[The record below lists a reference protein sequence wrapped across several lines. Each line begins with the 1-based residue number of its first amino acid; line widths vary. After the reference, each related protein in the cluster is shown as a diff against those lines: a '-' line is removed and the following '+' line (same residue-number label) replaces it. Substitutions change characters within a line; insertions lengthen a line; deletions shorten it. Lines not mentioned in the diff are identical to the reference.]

1 MKINLK
7 TIKDLDNNFEQNIID
22 YPYLEKR
29 IENRIEDYI
38 SFVKNINDN
47 VNNSDEECDIIIDI
61 NEDNVENVK
70 INYEKY
76 SLQKFIIKHYAFNNE
91 KKTIINNVIYKDFLI
106 YTKTNQSCYDL
117 YFQIFLVYSSIF
129 ILKQL
134 EINEIKDLDDL
145 NKNREEIK
153 ILFDKYFKR
162 HIEEENQFIDEE
174 IFDIYPELPFFLKLK
189 VYKSKES
196 KFIPKS
202 RKMKF
207 KKFLNFQIE
216 KENKYNDI
224 KNKAIDNMK
233 KNEEVKEDS
242 LIKIEIN
249 TSKPNDNENISLS
262 SKSNFKVKNQN
273 YNYDP
278 LNPYNPSIINLGKE
292 KFSSSKSNLTLN
304 GKEKES
310 KNNVSNNNMVHSIM
324 VIFNPKYLNG
334 NANDGYSLINIA
346 YNKIDLSNL
355 FKHAHQNIEKISINK
370 CFEEFT
376 KVQTLDENNL
386 YKCPKCK
393 ENIAARN
400 KIELYKIPKILI
412 IQLKRFENGQKI
424 KTFIDFPIKNLDISS
439 FISNSSQHYSTPTIK
454 YDLFAVSNHYGELEY
469 GHYNATCLNY
479 SNKHWYNFNDKKV
492 EIISDDNPDSIV
504 TKDAYVLFYRQRK
517 MENIDWEHIYNKQYK
532 DIKDDNYL
540 ENININEIKNNNN
553 LKNNFIIKSGII
565 ELDEEEDEKEIEQDS
580 LVDEEISLDGFVYNP
595 FKDSYLKLKRRRL
608 NEK

>member
-1 MKINLK
+1 M
-7 TIKDLDNNFEQNIID
+7 
-22 YPYLEKR
+22 
-29 IENRIEDYI
+29 
-38 SFVKNINDN
+38 
-47 VNNSDEECDIIIDI
+47 
-61 NEDNVENVK
+61 
-70 INYEKY
+70 
-76 SLQKFIIKHYAFNNE
+76 
-91 KKTIINNVIYKDFLI
+91 
-106 YTKTNQSCYDL
+106 
-117 YFQIFLVYSSIF
+117 
-129 ILKQL
+129 
-134 EINEIKDLDDL
+134 DDL

-324 VIFNPKYLNG
+324 VIFNTKYLNG

-479 SNKHWYNFNDKKV
+479 TNKHWYNFNDKKV

-553 LKNNFIIKSGII
+553 LKKNFIIKSGII

>member
-1 MKINLK
+1 MEQEIQQPKPSQEPVKLDIFQHLRIGVKNREDNCFCENDLNKLYYCIPCKNSCCDNCSIQEHASHLLIQKEKFFLNPPQINNSFK
-7 TIKDLDNNFEQNIID
+7 SIEEMLDNNDLF
-22 YPYLEKR
+22 
-29 IENRIEDYI
+29 
-38 SFVKNINDN
+38 KNIQ
-47 VNNSDEECDIIIDI
+47 
-61 NEDNVENVK
+61 
-70 INYEKY
+70 
-76 SLQKFIIKHYAFNNE
+76 QKRTE
-91 KKTIINNVIYKDFLI
+91 L
-106 YTKTNQSCYDL
+106 
-117 YFQIFLVYSSIF
+117 
-129 ILKQL
+129 
-134 EINEIKDLDDL
+134 INEI
-145 NKNREEIK
+145 
-153 ILFDKYFKR
+153 
-162 HIEEENQFIDEE
+162 
-174 IFDIYPELPFFLKLK
+174 DI
-189 VYKSKES
+189 
-196 KFIPKS
+196 
-202 RKMKF
+202 
-207 KKFLNFQIE
+207 
-216 KENKYNDI
+216 
-224 KNKAIDNMK
+224 
-233 KNEEVKEDS
+233 
-242 LIKIEIN
+242 
-249 TSKPNDNENISLS
+249 TS
-262 SKSNFKVKNQN
+262 SKSNF
-273 YNYDP
+273 
-278 LNPYNPSIINLGKE
+278 
-292 KFSSSKSNLTLN
+292 TLN

-400 KIELYKIPKILI
+400 KIELYKIPKILL

-479 SNKHWYNFNDKKV
+479 TNKHWYNFNDKKV